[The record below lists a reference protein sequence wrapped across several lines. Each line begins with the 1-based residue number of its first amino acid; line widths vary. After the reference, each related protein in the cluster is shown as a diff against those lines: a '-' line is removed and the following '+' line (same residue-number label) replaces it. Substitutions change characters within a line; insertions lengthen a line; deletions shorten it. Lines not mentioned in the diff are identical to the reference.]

1 MLHRRNLRYGQGRK
15 AWYYGAR
22 PQCLASRMNNR
33 ILRAPNL
40 AGIAE
45 SAVRL
50 VNLRAPI
57 FLVYSYVIGLCLV
70 YAIVMVHIP
79 MGINPKA
86 GYDDNLFMSLGRYL
100 SEGDWLGPF

>member
-1 MLHRRNLRYGQGRK
+1 MLHRRNLHYGQVRRLGDWPISIRALIGGIYGRLSAK
-15 AWYYGAR
+15 HGIAVLAS
-22 PQCLASRMNNR
+22 QCLASRMNNR
-33 ILRAPNL
+33 ILRTPNL

-45 SAVRL
+45 SAVRF

-79 MGINPKA
+79 MG
-86 GYDDNLFMSLGRYL
+86 
-100 SEGDWLGPF
+100 